1 MAVQYS
7 ILTDVEFDTSQI
19 QKKLN
24 SAAKKIEGIEL
35 DVKGGEKID
44 QLSSSMEATSLTFQ
58 AANEIFSKTIDI
70 ISSMVEQVYNLDS
83 ALTEFR
89 KVSELSGPAL
99 DDYTVKLAD
108 MGKQVARTGK
118 PKCQA
123 PNVGMINQHYEP
135 LEIQYSLRALKTTA

>member
-44 QLSSSMEATSLTFQ
+44 QLSSLTFQ

-70 ISSMVEQVYNLDS
+70 ISSMVEQAYNLDD

-135 LEIQYSLRALKTTA
+135 LEIQYSLRALKTTT